1 MSRSD
6 AFDSATRFDDT
17 ISSSCAPPP
26 LPDACQGYDKTSL
39 VSPPRS
45 RMRHKTL
52 AYGVSK
58 DDLAKS
64 VGYSQ
69 GSNEDLEKVLREL
82 DNTGYFSEVV

>member
-1 MSRSD
+1 
-6 AFDSATRFDDT
+6 
-17 ISSSCAPPP
+17 
-26 LPDACQGYDKTSL
+26 
-39 VSPPRS
+39 
-45 RMRHKTL
+45 MRHKTL

-82 DNTGYFSEVV
+82 DNTGYFSEVVKVSSFLTYAPIKNMQWP